1 MKQKRA
7 FPALTVTKKA
17 QRSLQA
23 GHPWVYEDEV
33 LFVDS
38 CLSDGQL
45 GDVINEKG
53 TYLGTGFY
61 NSRSKIRVRIISV
74 NANDQFD
81 EAFYRRRIGYSL
93 DYRRM
98 VMQKD
103 FDCCRL
109 IFGEA
114 DHFPG
119 WTVDRFGSV
128 LVSQIMCLGLE
139 NIKDQ
144 LYRLLWEEL
153 EKRGQ
158 KIEGIYERSEAALRA
173 KEGLES
179 VVGWAAG
186 LPHPER
192 TDTVISEN
200 GIQYE
205 VDFAEGQK
213 TGFFLDQKFNRQA
226 VARLARGRRV
236 LDCCTHTGSFALNAL
251 KGGAL
256 SAVAADISAGALE
269 MAWHNAQLN
278 HLEDRL
284 TLVQGD
290 VFELL
295 EDYRSRTD
303 TPFDF
308 IILDPPAFTKSRRTV
323 SHAYQGY
330 CQINALAMRL
340 LPRGGL
346 LATASCSHFMTDSLF
361 EQMLKEAAQKAG
373 VELRLIEVRHQ
384 SPDHPIL
391 LTVPET
397 QYLKFYLFQVV

>member
-1 MKQKRA
+1 MKQQRA

-17 QRSLQA
+17 QRSLQG
-23 GHPWVYEDEV
+23 GHPWVYGDEV
-33 LFVDS
+33 LIVDP

-45 GDVINEKG
+45 GDVVNEKG

-93 DYRRM
+93 DYRRT
-98 VMQKD
+98 VMPQD

-119 WTVDRFGSV
+119 WTVDRFGSI

-139 NIKDQ
+139 MIKDQ

-158 KIEGIYERSEAALRA
+158 KIEGIYERSDAALRA
-173 KEGLES
+173 KEGLEP
-179 VVGWAAG
+179 VVGWAEG
-186 LPHPER
+186 LPHPQR
-192 TDTVISEN
+192 TDTVITEN

-213 TGFFLDQKFNRQA
+213 TGFFLDQKMNRQA
-226 VARLARGRRV
+226 AARLACGRRV

-256 SAVAADISAGALE
+256 SVTAADISAAALE
-269 MAWHNAQLN
+269 TARRNAELN
-278 HLEDRL
+278 HLADRL

-295 EDYRSRTD
+295 EEYRRQPD

-323 SHAYQGY
+323 PHAYQGY

-346 LATASCSHFMTDSLF
+346 LATASCSHFMSGSLF
-361 EQMLKEAAQKAG
+361 EQMLREAAQKAG
-373 VELRLIEVRHQ
+373 VELRLIESRHQ